1 MKMAEMWIQL
11 ENYMKYLK
19 DKERGDLTRQQY
31 RRDIEMFL
39 RKETTEEITKE
50 VMIAYKEYL
59 TENYRPSSV
68 NIKLAAIN
76 GFLKFLGKSNLRV
89 GQLKIQR
96 RAYCSGER
104 ELKKKD
110 YMKLIDTAEKENNR
124 KLSLIIQTICGTGIR
139 VSELKYLTV
148 QAVRRGEAYIQLKGK
163 SRIILIGGK
172 LKKRLLAYIKKE
184 NIRQGEIFI
193 TRNKKTLDRS
203 NIWKMMKKLCKK
215 AGGDEKKV
223 FPHNLRHL
231 FARCFYE
238 REKDIAKLADV
249 LGHSSINTT
258 RIYIATSGGEHRKIL
273 DALGLVV

>member
-1 MKMAEMWIQL
+1 
-11 ENYMKYLK
+11 MKYLK

-68 NIKLAAIN
+68 NVKLAAIN

-215 AGGDEKKV
+215 AGVDEKKV

-238 REKDIAKLADV
+238 RERRILRNWQMFWDTAALILH
-249 LGHSSINTT
+249 GSILQRQEGNTEKYWMHWDWWCDH
-258 RIYIATSGGEHRKIL
+258 IIQLMWY
-273 DALGLVV
+273 